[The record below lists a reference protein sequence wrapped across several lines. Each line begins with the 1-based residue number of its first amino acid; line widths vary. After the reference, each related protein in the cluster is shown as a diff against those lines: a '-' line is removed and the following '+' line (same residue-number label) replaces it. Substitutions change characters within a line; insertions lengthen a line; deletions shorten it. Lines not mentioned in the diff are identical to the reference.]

1 MAFQT
6 DVKIKQAFGV
16 VGELYDTSIRRVTP
30 YKLAAASKI
39 GRPAW
44 LTAEG
49 KATGTYDSTLPLIG
63 IFVNPKE
70 YTHKGN
76 VAEVT
81 LEMTADSIA
90 QVADLGHVNVLLNG
104 NAKVGQDMYVL
115 VEKGSAVTL
124 ELGTFVGA
132 DAGST
137 PEAGSGTSAKTW
149 VKVGK
154 CVRAGGTAGEIAVL
168 QIAVA

>member
-6 DVKIKQAFGV
+6 DVKSNQAFGV

-30 YKLAAASKI
+30 YKLAAASTI

-44 LTAEG
+44 LTEDG
-49 KATGTYDSTLPLIG
+49 KATGTFASGLKLLG

-76 VAEVT
+76 VADVT

-90 QVADLGHVNVLLNG
+90 QVADLGHVNAIAG
-104 NAKVGQDMYVL
+104 AAIKVGDTVYFN
-115 VEKGSAVTL
+115 T
-124 ELGTFVGA
+124 
-132 DAGST
+132 
-137 PEAGSGTSAKTW
+137 TSNIFTTVAEGG
-149 VKVGK
+149 VAVGK
-154 CVRAGGTAGEIAVL
+154 CVRAGASVGEVFVL